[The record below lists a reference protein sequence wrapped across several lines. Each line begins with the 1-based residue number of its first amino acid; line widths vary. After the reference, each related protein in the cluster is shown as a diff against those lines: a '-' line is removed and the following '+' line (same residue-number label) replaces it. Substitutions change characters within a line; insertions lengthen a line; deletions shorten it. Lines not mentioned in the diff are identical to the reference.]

1 MKLPDE
7 LVVATGNP
15 GKLAELSE
23 LLTPLGITI
32 RSPGE
37 LGWEPSTPE
46 EGETLEMN
54 AVTKAREAVRAT
66 GLAAL
71 ADDSGLFVNALGGV
85 PGVHSARY
93 AGEAQDPLANCAKL
107 LGALEGVP
115 PGERGAEFRCVI
127 ALVDSEGNEQIF
139 SGVCRGRIGTE
150 PRGEKGFGYDPVF
163 VSGDGRTFAEMDS
176 MTKHRISHRGRA
188 LEALRA
194 YLAPDSEDSC

>member
-23 LLTPLGITI
+23 LLTPLGIAL
-32 RSPGE
+32 RSPRE

-54 AVTKAREAVRAT
+54 ALTKAREAVRAT

-127 ALVDSEGNEQIF
+127 ALVDSEGNQRIF

-163 VSGDGRTFAEMDS
+163 VSGNGRTFAEMDS

-194 YLAPDSEDSC
+194 YLAPGLEDSC

>member
-15 GKLAELSE
+15 GKLTELNE
-23 LLTPLGITI
+23 LLTPLGIAI
-32 RSPGE
+32 RSPEE

-54 AVTKAREAVRAT
+54 ALTKAREAVRAT

-71 ADDSGLFVNALGGV
+71 ADDSGLFVNALEGA

-93 AGEAQDPLANCAKL
+93 AGEDQDPLANCAKL

-127 ALVDSEGNEQIF
+127 ALVDSEGNEQVF

-176 MTKHRISHRGRA
+176 MTKHRMSHRGRA

-194 YLAPDSEDSC
+194 YLVPDSEESF

>member
-15 GKLAELSE
+15 GKLTELNE
-23 LLTPLGITI
+23 LLTPLGIAI
-32 RSPGE
+32 RSPEE

-54 AVTKAREAVRAT
+54 ALTKAREAVRAT

-71 ADDSGLFVNALGGV
+71 ADDSGLFVNALEGA

-93 AGEAQDPLANCAKL
+93 AGEDQDPLANCAKL

-127 ALVDSEGNEQIF
+127 ALVDSEGNEQVF

-163 VSGDGRTFAEMDS
+163 VSGDGKTFAEMDS
-176 MTKHRISHRGRA
+176 MTKHRMSHRGRA

-194 YLAPDSEDSC
+194 YLAPDSEDSF